1 MRPPRSS
8 TFYLLLMAGPG
19 LFLIGAAARL
29 LPEGLQPLCIT
40 HATTG
45 LPCPSCGSYR
55 ALCLF
60 TEGRWLA
67 AWFMQPLM
75 TLVYTTLA
83 AASLGAAIIWLL
95 RWEVPVVRFP
105 NRRAPVV
112 LTVLGLLAL
121 LVNWLYL
128 LAAGR

>member
-19 LFLIGAAARL
+19 LLLLGAAARL
-29 LPEGLQPLCIT
+29 LPDGLRPLCIT
-40 HATTG
+40 HAATG

-60 TEGRWLA
+60 MEGRWLA
-67 AWFMQPLM
+67 AWMMQPLM
-75 TLVYTTLA
+75 TLVYTALA
-83 AASLGAAIIWLL
+83 AASLGAAASWLL
-95 RWEVPVVRFP
+95 RWDVPVKRFP
-105 NRRAPVV
+105 NRRLPV
-112 LTVLGLLAL
+112 LLAGLGLLAL